1 MIQRILHSRHFLA
14 CLLSAAT
21 GMALYF
27 RAPFP
32 EDNIF
37 LRVMAIRSAPAFL
50 FSKYSYTPFL
60 DTTPY
65 IAYSI
70 LLSGIYIFA
79 FKAGRKIRAGK
90 LPLYPAPRKR
100 AELSLVVGEAHHPRK
115 QRPSETPRWL
125 VIPERGLFTG
135 IAIVGAFG
143 SGKPANCMYPFAEQ
157 ILAYRDEYYRGADK
171 DDPIYYAQHTV
182 MKAQAEQQR
191 QSSGEQAG
199 EDQRTTAKEIAL
211 DH

>member
-27 RAPFP
+27 RTPFP
-32 EDNIF
+32 ADNIF
-37 LRVMAIRSAPAFL
+37 LRVMAIRSLSAFL
-50 FSKYSYTPFL
+50 FFKYSYTLFL
-60 DTTPY
+60 YTTPY
-65 IAYSI
+65 ITYSI

-79 FKAGRKIRAGK
+79 LKAGRKIRAGK

-100 AELSLVVGEAHHPRK
+100 ADLALVVGEAHHPRK

-135 IAIVGAFG
+135 IAIVGAVG
-143 SGKPANCMYPFAEQ
+143 SGKPANCMYPFAKQ
-157 ILAYRDEYYRGADK
+157 ILAYRDEGYRGADK
-171 DDPIYYAQHTV
+171 NDPIYYARHTV

-199 EDQRTTAKEIAL
+199 ED
-211 DH
+211 